1 MPVRHRSRSG
11 CEQSTGLIRPPNG
24 RSALLHSLNSHF
36 APSARESLSARISS
50 RLRCNRGCR
59 KAACVLQS
67 RTKPCSAWLA
77 HRFSDVAQTLMVS
90 HAYIRTRI
98 VWLAGVC
105 LKTFGIFNP
114 ILPWNN
120 IEEKEGKKKHSHSSL
135 ISVIVVQCLDK
146 KEEHKNDRTGAE
158 NSRQG
163 S

>member
-1 MPVRHRSRSG
+1 
-11 CEQSTGLIRPPNG
+11 
-24 RSALLHSLNSHF
+24 
-36 APSARESLSARISS
+36 
-50 RLRCNRGCR
+50 
-59 KAACVLQS
+59 
-67 RTKPCSAWLA
+67 
-77 HRFSDVAQTLMVS
+77 MVS

-135 ISVIVVQCLDK
+135 ISVIVVQVFMK
-146 KEEHKNDRTGAE
+146 GRGVRNDRTGTE